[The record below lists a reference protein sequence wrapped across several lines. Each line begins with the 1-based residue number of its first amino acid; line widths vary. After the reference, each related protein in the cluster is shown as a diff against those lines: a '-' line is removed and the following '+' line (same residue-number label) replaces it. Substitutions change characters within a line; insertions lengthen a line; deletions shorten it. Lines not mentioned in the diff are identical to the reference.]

1 MITIEV
7 QGIKESTGLMTH
19 SDHYLVLVGNYFLFI
34 LKIENQDFRYPK
46 SYYLWSCHQQCRVSS
61 WTWPS
66 ASFFRKQSSGF
77 KLKSIFSSRCCIIT
91 TQQALGRSRPTLT
104 SNFKKKF
111 VKIIL
116 QITKNQWDKK
126 IREIY
131 NYLNVYD
138 RHTND
143 VSEVQAAWQVASL
156 KAFIVLS
163 V

>member
-1 MITIEV
+1 MKIRISDIKNHITCGLVINNV
-7 QGIKESTGLMTH
+7 ESLLGLDRPH
-19 SDHYLVLVGNYFLFI
+19 LFS
-34 LKIENQDFRYPK
+34 ENKAPD
-46 SYYLWSCHQQCRVSS
+46 SS
-61 WTWPS
+61 WK
-66 ASFFRKQSSGF
+66 AFFPADAVLSPLNKHWGDPDR
-77 KLKSIFSSRCCIIT
+77 LW
-91 TQQALGRSRPTLT
+91 LL
-104 SNFKKKF
+104 KF